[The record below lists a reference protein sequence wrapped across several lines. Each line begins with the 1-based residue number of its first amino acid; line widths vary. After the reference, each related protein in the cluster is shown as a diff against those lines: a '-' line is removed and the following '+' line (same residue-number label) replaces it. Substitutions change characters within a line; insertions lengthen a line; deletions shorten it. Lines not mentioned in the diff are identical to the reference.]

1 MRSPGRLQ
9 PQQSQV
15 CHCGDGPGH
24 EIGPQHAPG
33 PSRPNQSADR
43 STATVGGHWPKFL
56 NGLERNESMNV
67 LRIANGKNR
76 RLDDNVEKV
85 ENIDKTIDRGAA

>member
-1 MRSPGRLQ
+1 
-9 PQQSQV
+9 
-15 CHCGDGPGH
+15 
-24 EIGPQHAPG
+24 
-33 PSRPNQSADR
+33 
-43 STATVGGHWPKFL
+43 
-56 NGLERNESMNV
+56 MNV